1 MPPSKQG
8 KGLGWRPDL
17 PDARDLRYTIP
28 HIAELPESVDL
39 RQHCPPIYDQGHLG
53 SCTAFAITSALE
65 YQHIAQGLPDIH
77 FSELFVYYLERQLE
91 HTTGRDSGAYIR
103 DGMKVV
109 HNYGAPAENIWPYDI
124 KKYTV
129 RPSKASFNAAK
140 HTRTIQYSRV
150 IKPGFQATLASGMP
164 IVFGFSVYESFMS
177 SRVSSS
183 GVAPM
188 PDLANERVVGG
199 HAVLA
204 VGYTADTY
212 ICRNHW
218 GIDWGQEGYFTLP
231 KQYIED
237 ANLCD
242 DFWCMEVVE

>member
-1 MPPSKQG
+1 MS
-8 KGLGWRPDL
+8 KGLGWIPDL
-17 PDARDLRYTIP
+17 PDARDLRYAIP

-39 RQHCPPIYDQGHLG
+39 RDHCPPVYDQGQLG

-65 YQHIAQGLPDIH
+65 YQHIRQGLPDMH
-77 FSELFVYYLERQLE
+77 FSELFVYYLERRLE
-91 HTTGRDSGAYIR
+91 GTTGRDSGAYIR

-109 HNYGAPAENIWPYDI
+109 HNFGAPTENLWPYNI
-124 KKYTV
+124 AYYTR

-150 IKPGFQATLASGMP
+150 IRPGFRATLASGMP
-164 IVFGFSVYESFMS
+164 FVFGFSVYESFMS
-177 SRVSSS
+177 EQVATS

-188 PDLANERVVGG
+188 PDLAHEKVIGG
-199 HAVLA
+199 HAVMC

-212 ICRNHW
+212 LCRNQW
-218 GIDWGQEGYFTLP
+218 GVSWGQQGYFTLP
-231 KQYIED
+231 KEYVVA
-237 ANLCD
+237 ANLGD